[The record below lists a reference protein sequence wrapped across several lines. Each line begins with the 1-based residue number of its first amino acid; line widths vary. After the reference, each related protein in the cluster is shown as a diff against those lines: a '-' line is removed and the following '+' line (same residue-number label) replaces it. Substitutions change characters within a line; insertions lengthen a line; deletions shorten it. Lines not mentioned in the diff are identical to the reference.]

1 MSTLNS
7 GKKRDANNIRIAS
20 SIALVALSVVL
31 CSSIFVQ
38 LYLLP
43 YNPLNGIGKE
53 NKAYAQKEFEMRIS
67 VDQDPIKQGDTQ
79 KITVTVRDA
88 NTNNKISDAFVK
100 LAIDTPSGKVAT
112 GSSHTD
118 DNGQTTFNVRISSD
132 ADTGTFNVAARASEN
147 GYASKTVTTSFEVI
161 GNDNNNNNNNNN
173 DNNNNDNGGHNNND
187 HSGHNHNGANNNN
200 NNDQVQVISQSNV
213 CGNGKLASD
222 VKCQN
227 IGNQIQSGGHNS
239 GGGGKHGQSQSTA
252 QANVCGNGKGASD
265 VNCQNLANQIQGDGN
280 AVNVI
285 GVQSGGGGDGGSSHG
300 DGSDNGGNDGQTGQL
315 GVQQSGTSGSGDG
328 GGNGNNNNGGGHH
341 GQSQSTAQANVCGN
355 GKGASDV
362 NCQNLANQI
371 QGDGNAVNVIGVQ
384 SGGGGDGGSSHGDGS
399 DNGGNDGQTGQ
410 LGVQQS
416 GTSGSGDGGGNGNNN
431 NGGGHHGQSQSTA
444 QANVCGNGKGAS
456 DVNCQNLANQIQG
469 DGNAVNVIGVQ
480 SGDNKDNNEQPSF
493 NDQSNSGFVKTVHH
507 GNNDNAFGSGSGEND
522 NAFSDAC
529 NQAVN
534 RHIAVGGPH
543 GEMARQMRGQLCG

>member
-43 YNPLNGIGKE
+43 YNPLNGIGQE

-132 ADTGTFNVAARASEN
+132 ADTGTFNVRARASEN

-161 GNDNNNNNNNNN
+161 GNDNNNNNNIY

-187 HSGHNHNGANNNN
+187 HSDHNHNGANNNN

-315 GVQQSGTSGSGDG
+315 GVQQSGTSGNGDG

-416 GTSGSGDGGGNGNNN
+416 GTSGNGDGGGNGNNN

-480 SGDNKDNNEQPSF
+480 SSDNKDNNEQPSF

>member
-1 MSTLNS
+1 MSALNS

-43 YNPLNGIGKE
+43 YNPLNGIGQE

-161 GNDNNNNNNNNN
+161 GNDNNNNNN

-300 DGSDNGGNDGQTGQL
+300 GDGSDNGGNDGQTGQL

-384 SGGGGDGGSSHGDGS
+384 SGGGGDGGSSHGGDGS

-469 DGNAVNVIGVQ
+469 DGNAVNVIGRR
-480 SGDNKDNNEQPSF
+480 
-493 NDQSNSGFVKTVHH
+493 
-507 GNNDNAFGSGSGEND
+507 GEG
-522 NAFSDAC
+522 
-529 NQAVN
+529 
-534 RHIAVGGPH
+534 R
-543 GEMARQMRGQLCG
+543 

>member
-1 MSTLNS
+1 LNTLNS
-7 GKKRDANNIRIAS
+7 GKKRDANDIRIAS

-31 CSSIFVQ
+31 CSSIFAQ

-43 YNPLNGIGKE
+43 YNPLNGIGQE
-53 NKAYAQKEFEMRIS
+53 NKAYAEKEFKMRIS
-67 VDQDPIKQGDTQ
+67 VDQNPIQQGDTQ
-79 KITVTVRDA
+79 KITVTIRDA
-88 NTNNKISDAFVK
+88 NTNNKISGAFVK
-100 LAIDTPSGKVAT
+100 LAIDPPSGKVAT
-112 GSSHTD
+112 GSSQTD

-147 GYASKTVTTSFEVI
+147 GYASKTVTTSFQVI
-161 GNDNNNNNNNNN
+161 SNDNNNNNN

-187 HSGHNHNGANNNN
+187 HNGPNHNGANKNN

-239 GGGGKHGQSQSTA
+239 GGGGKHGQSQSIA
-252 QANVCGNGKGASD
+252 QANVCGNGKGAS
-265 VNCQNLANQIQGDGN
+265 G
-280 AVNVI
+280 
-285 GVQSGGGGDGGSSHG
+285 
-300 DGSDNGGNDGQTGQL
+300 
-315 GVQQSGTSGSGDG
+315 
-328 GGNGNNNNGGGHH
+328 
-341 GQSQSTAQANVCGN
+341 
-355 GKGASDV
+355 
-362 NCQNLANQI
+362 
-371 QGDGNAVNVIGVQ
+371 
-384 SGGGGDGGSSHGDGS
+384 
-399 DNGGNDGQTGQ
+399 
-410 LGVQQS
+410 
-416 GTSGSGDGGGNGNNN
+416 
-431 NGGGHHGQSQSTA
+431 
-444 QANVCGNGKGAS
+444 
-456 DVNCQNLANQIQG
+456 VNCQNLANQIQG

-493 NDQSNSGFVKTVHH
+493 NDQSISGFVNTVHH

>member
-1 MSTLNS
+1 LSTLNS

-161 GNDNNNNNNNNN
+161 GNDNNNNNNN

-384 SGGGGDGGSSHGDGS
+384 SG
-399 DNGGNDGQTGQ
+399 
-410 LGVQQS
+410 
-416 GTSGSGDGGGNGNNN
+416 
-431 NGGGHHGQSQSTA
+431 
-444 QANVCGNGKGAS
+444 
-456 DVNCQNLANQIQG
+456 
-469 DGNAVNVIGVQ
+469 
-480 SGDNKDNNEQPSF
+480 DNKDNNEQPSF

>member
-1 MSTLNS
+1 M
-7 GKKRDANNIRIAS
+7 
-20 SIALVALSVVL
+20 
-31 CSSIFVQ
+31 Q

-43 YNPLNGIGKE
+43 YNPLNGIGQE

-161 GNDNNNNNNNNN
+161 GNDNNNNNN

-200 NNDQVQVISQSNV
+200 NNNQVQVISQSNV

-300 DGSDNGGNDGQTGQL
+300 GDGSDNGGNDGQTGQL

-384 SGGGGDGGSSHGDGS
+384 SGGGGDGGSSHGGDGS